1 MSDLLKQER
10 EMMILRRYTYVE
22 YYTIIFQSICNLAIF
37 FLHGNEDIIMMWKAT
52 EEKIM

>member
-1 MSDLLKQER
+1 MSGLLKQESKK
-10 EMMILRRYTYVE
+10 MILRRCAYVE

>member
-1 MSDLLKQER
+1 MSDLLKQEGKN
-10 EMMILRRYTYVE
+10 MILRRYTYAE